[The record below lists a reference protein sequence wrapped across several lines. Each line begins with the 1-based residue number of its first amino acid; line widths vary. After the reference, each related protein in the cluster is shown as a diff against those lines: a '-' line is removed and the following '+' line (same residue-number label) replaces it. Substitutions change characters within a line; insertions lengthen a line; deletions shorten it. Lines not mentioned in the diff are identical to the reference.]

1 VAAECPRRGPAGAA
15 RVSASAASGAS
26 SGPAGRGAGRRFAL
40 LVAGLLL
47 VGLGIWLTPLGALV
61 SRDRALALLTTVREW
76 PLAPLVF
83 VLIYA
88 LAAGLALPGSA
99 LTLAGGAIFG
109 LWPGLALN
117 WAGATLGS
125 GIAFLLARHLGRD
138 YVSRRLKG
146 RVAALDQ
153 NAGSHGFL
161 TVLFLRLV
169 PLVPFNALNY
179 GAGLSSVSLRDYVL
193 ATALGILPGAFAYTY
208 FASAI
213 LAGSLEARRSAYVHM
228 LLAGGLLLLLSLLPL
243 IWRRWKR
250 PQAR

>member
-1 VAAECPRRGPAGAA
+1 MSAPTATGAA
-15 RVSASAASGAS
+15 PGAAG
-26 SGPAGRGAGRRFAL
+26 GGAGRRFGL

-47 VGLGIWLTPLGALV
+47 VGLAIWLTPLGALV
-61 SRDRALALLTTVREW
+61 SRERALALLTAVRQW

-109 LWPGLALN
+109 VWPGLALN

-125 GIAFLLARHLGRD
+125 AIAFLLARHLGRE
-138 YVSRRLKG
+138 YVSRRLGG
-146 RVAALDQ
+146 RIAALDQ
-153 NAGSHGFL
+153 NAGRHGFL
-161 TVLFLRLV
+161 TILFLRLV

-179 GAGLSSVSLRDYVL
+179 GAGLSSIGLRDYVL
-193 ATALGILPGAFAYTY
+193 ATGIGILPGAFAYTY
-208 FASAI
+208 FAAAI
-213 LAGSLEARRSAYVHM
+213 LAGSLEARHSAYLHM

-243 IWRRWKR
+243 AWRRWKPR
-250 PQAR
+250 